1 MEWDNMKYLICLV
14 LIGLVI
20 ATGCTTCVKNEC
32 RKSIT
37 PVSLN
42 EYSLTMVDTDGVRY
56 DVKDIYVFKQLV
68 VGQSNIMTYIDGSPK
83 LLVTVY

>member
-1 MEWDNMKYLICLV
+1 MKYLICLV

-20 ATGCTTCVKNEC
+20 ATGCTSCVKNEC

-37 PVSLN
+37 PASLN
-42 EYSLTMVDTDGVRY
+42 EYSLTMVDTDGVKY
-56 DVKDIYVFKQLV
+56 EVKDIYVFRQLV
-68 VGQSNIMTYIDGSPK
+68 IGQSNIMTYIDGSPK